1 MPLSD
6 LVIWLIGEQMADN
19 RTTNIVAWTLGVA
32 LAALTGWL
40 QIMFRDLHLA
50 LLAAMAFALTLSL
63 IRPQRP
69 WIWGLLIGLAP
80 VVAEFYRIFRG
91 EPVQRGS
98 VEVAFGA
105 VLPAFVGALGGYA
118 MRVMVN
124 RLFEKAPEPEVVER
138 KNP

>member
-1 MPLSD
+1 MSS
-6 LVIWLIGEQMADN
+6 A
-19 RTTNIVAWTLGVA
+19 RSTTIIAWTLGLI

-50 LLAAMAFALTLSL
+50 LLAAMAFALTLAL
-63 IRPQRP
+63 IRPERP

-80 VVAEFYRIFRG
+80 AAAEFYRLYRG
-91 EPVQRGS
+91 QPVQRGT

-118 MRVMVN
+118 MHIMVRRV
-124 RLFEKAPEPEVVER
+124 FEKAPEEEAKIPT
-138 KNP
+138 KT

>member
-1 MPLSD
+1 ML
-6 LVIWLIGEQMADN
+6 
-19 RTTNIVAWTLGVA
+19 

-50 LLAAMAFALTLSL
+50 LLAAMAFALILSL
-63 IRPQRP
+63 IHVKRP

-80 VVAEFYRIFRG
+80 AAAEFYRLYRG
-91 EPVQRGS
+91 EPVQRGT

-118 MRVMVN
+118 MRIMVN
-124 RLFEKAPEPEVVER
+124 RVFEKTPHEDSAR
-138 KNP
+138 DLQRSKT

>member
-1 MPLSD
+1 MSS
-6 LVIWLIGEQMADN
+6 AKS
-19 RTTNIVAWTLGVA
+19 TTIVAWTLGLI

-63 IRPQRP
+63 IHPDQP

-80 VVAEFYRIFRG
+80 AAAEFYRLYRG
-91 EPVQRGS
+91 EPVQRGT

-118 MRVMVN
+118 MRIMVK
-124 RLFEKAPEPEVVER
+124 RVFEKSPQEDVRPVS
-138 KNP
+138 KP

>member
-1 MPLSD
+1 MNPS
-6 LVIWLIGEQMADN
+6 
-19 RTTNIVAWTLGVA
+19 RSTTIIAWTLGLI
-32 LAALTGWL
+32 LAGFTGWL

-63 IRPQRP
+63 IRPGRP

-80 VVAEFYRIFRG
+80 AAAEFYRLFRG
-91 EPVQRGS
+91 EPVQRGN

-118 MRVMVN
+118 MRVMVT
-124 RLFEKAPEPEVVER
+124 RLFEKAPQEQT
-138 KNP
+138 KISAKT

>member
-1 MPLSD
+1 MKSSTTGTIAWIVGLS
-6 LVIWLIGEQMADN
+6 
-19 RTTNIVAWTLGVA
+19 

-50 LLAAMAFALTLSL
+50 LLAAMAFALILSL
-63 IRPQRP
+63 IHAKRP

-80 VVAEFYRIFRG
+80 AAAEFYRLYRG
-91 EPVQRGS
+91 EPVQRGT

-118 MRVMVN
+118 MRIMVN
-124 RLFEKAPEPEVVER
+124 RVFEKTPQEDSAKDLQR
-138 KNP
+138 SKT

>member
-1 MPLSD
+1 MSS
-6 LVIWLIGEQMADN
+6 AKS
-19 RTTNIVAWTLGVA
+19 TTIVAWTLGLI

-63 IRPQRP
+63 IHPDRP

-80 VVAEFYRIFRG
+80 AAAEFYRLYRG
-91 EPVQRGS
+91 EPVQRGT

-118 MRVMVN
+118 MRIMVKCV
-124 RLFEKAPEPEVVER
+124 FEKSPQEDVRPVS
-138 KNP
+138 KP

>member
-1 MPLSD
+1 
-6 LVIWLIGEQMADN
+6 MADN
-19 RTTNIVAWTLGVA
+19 RRADIIAWSLGLA

-40 QIMFRDLHLA
+40 QIMFRDVHLA
-50 LLAAMAFALTLSL
+50 LLAAVAFALTLAL

-80 VVAEFYRIFRG
+80 AAAEFYRLFHG
-91 EPVQRGS
+91 EPVRRGT

-105 VLPAFVGALGGYA
+105 VVPAFVGAVGGAA
-118 MRVMVN
+118 MRSMV
-124 RLFEKAPEPEVVER
+124 RRVFEKAPEPEALEH